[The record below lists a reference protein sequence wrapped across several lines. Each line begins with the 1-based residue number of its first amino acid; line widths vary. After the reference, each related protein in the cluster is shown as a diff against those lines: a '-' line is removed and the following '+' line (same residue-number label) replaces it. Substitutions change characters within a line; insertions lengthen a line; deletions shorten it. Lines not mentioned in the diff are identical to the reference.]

1 MAVDLQLYIA
11 GGWTDGT
18 GDDSYE
24 VRSPVTGEH
33 IYTVPKASQAD
44 IDRAVAA
51 ARDVAAEM
59 RQWTAFERAELCLRI
74 YGLWQQ
80 RVEEVARILTLEQGK
95 PLHAEAID
103 DIAESGD
110 YFQIA
115 AEDVK
120 RLSGD
125 LIPTTERNRRMF
137 TVRRPVGVW
146 AAITP
151 WNFPVMIPMEYV
163 GPGLATGNAMIV
175 KPPEFTCWALL
186 EMAKVFDDAGAPPGA
201 INVIPGGG
209 DIGESLVTHPGMDA
223 IGFTGSSQT
232 GRRIVS
238 QMGLKRSIM
247 EMSGN
252 GPLIVTGDGDVAAAA
267 EAAVYGAY
275 YNAGQVCCATERV
288 VVLEEVHDE
297 FVAATLK
304 AAEVVRSGDPFDE
317 DTTMGPLNNAP
328 TAAKMDR
335 HLEDARERG
344 AEILVGGGRASGHPT
359 DLYYEFTVVD
369 RRIRG
374 EHDRPRRIV
383 WSGGPHPH
391 RQRRRGSGRPRQPQP
406 ARAAGGGV
414 HREPVTRLVVRRP
427 DPLGHRRGE
436 RLHRLLGDIPALRGC
451 RRHRHRMGPPAHRG
465 VHRPADGGVHAPLD
479 GRRRTAD
486 GGRQMKRNWTENGG
500 ARGGHPSPPRP
511 GRAGVYG
518 PTSTRERGP

>member
-18 GDDSYE
+18 GGDSYE

-51 ARDVAAEM
+51 AREAAAEM
-59 RQWTAFERAELCLRI
+59 RHWTAFERADLCLRI
-74 YGLWQQ
+74 YELWQE
-80 RVEEVARILTLEQGK
+80 RVNEVARILTLEQGK
-95 PLHAEAID
+95 PFHAEAID

-186 EMAKVFDDAGAPPGA
+186 EMAKVFDDAGAPAGA

-209 DIGESLVTHPGMDA
+209 DIGESLVTHPGVDA

-304 AAEVVRSGDPFDE
+304 AAEVVRLGDPFDE

-335 HLEDARERG
+335 HLEDARESG

-369 RRIRG
+369 GVSEESMISQEESFGPVVPILTVKDDEEAVALANRSRLGLQAAVFTESLSRAWWYADRIR
-374 EHDRPRRIV
+374 
-383 WSGGPHPH
+383 SGTVVVND
-391 RQRRRGSGRPRQPQP
+391 STDFWETFQPFGG
-406 ARAAGGGV
+406 AAGTDTGW
-414 HREPVTRLVVRRP
+414 
-427 DPLGHRRGE
+427 
-436 RLHRLLGDIPALRGC
+436 
-451 RRHRHRMGPPAHRG
+451 
-465 VHRPADGGVHAPLD
+465 
-479 GRRRTAD
+479 
-486 GGRQMKRNWTENGG
+486 GRQSIEEFTDLQTVVFTLR
-500 ARGGHPSPPRP
+500 
-511 GRAGVYG
+511 
-518 PTSTRERGP
+518 